1 MATRRCISGKIVES
15 DPFYELPET
24 AQAIYFH
31 LNMLAD
37 DDGFINAAGSVAGRF
52 KGGPAAI
59 RKLVEKRFL
68 LQYGGIYV
76 IKHWRMS
83 NSLKNDR
90 LKPLAYPGIAAKIW
104 VKSNKSYT
112 DHPVLGCVTL
122 YETKTGNAP
131 MESEW
136 NPDGIQ
142 WESKM
147 DSQPNR
153 REENRREENPI
164 EPGNTEFER
173 LWEAYPEG
181 RRGRKEEAFEAFVMA
196 RELAAKDGVIQERLE
211 LWKQSEQWNKAGGQ
225 YIPAMKNWLLRATW
239 QETPVKMEIPQGA
252 SGVLGPAELEAI
264 QRVLSMPIPDDE
276 PL

>member
-1 MATRRCISGKIVES
+1 MATRRCISNKVVES

-59 RKLVEKRFL
+59 RQLVEKRFL

-112 DHPVLGCVTL
+112 DHPALGCVTL

-136 NPDGIQ
+136 NPDGTQ

-153 REENRREENPI
+153 REENRIEENPI

-264 QRVLSMPIPDDE
+264 QRVLAMPDDGS
-276 PL
+276 L

>member
-15 DPFYELPET
+15 DPFYDLPET

-142 WESKM
+142 VESKM

-211 LWKQSEQWNKAGGQ
+211 IWKQSEQWNKAGGQ
-225 YIPAMKNWLLRATW
+225 YIPAMKNWLLWATW
-239 QETPVKMEIPQGA
+239 QETPTKMAIPQGA

-264 QRVLSMPIPDDE
+264 QRVLAMPDDGS
-276 PL
+276 L

>member
-15 DPFYELPET
+15 DPFYDLPET

-131 MESEW
+131 MESAW

-142 WESKM
+142 VESKM

-153 REENRREENPI
+153 IEENRIEENPI

-211 LWKQSEQWNKAGGQ
+211 IWKQSEQWNKAGGQ
-225 YIPAMKNWLLRATW
+225 YIPAMKNWLLWATW
-239 QETPVKMEIPQGA
+239 QETPTKMAIPQGA

-264 QRVLSMPIPDDE
+264 QRVLAMPDDGS
-276 PL
+276 L

>member
-15 DPFYELPET
+15 DPFYDLPET

-211 LWKQSEQWNKAGGQ
+211 IWKQSEQWNKAGGQ
-225 YIPAMKNWLLRATW
+225 YIPAMKNWLLWATW
-239 QETPVKMEIPQGA
+239 QETPTKMAIPQGA

-264 QRVLSMPIPDDE
+264 QRVLAMPDDGS
-276 PL
+276 L

>member
-15 DPFYELPET
+15 DPFYALPET

-112 DHPVLGCVTL
+112 DHPVPGCATL

-142 WESKM
+142 VESEM

-181 RRGRKEEAFEAFVMA
+181 HRGRKEEAFEAFVRA

-239 QETPVKMEIPQGA
+239 QETPTKMAIPQGA
-252 SGVLGPAELEAI
+252 SGVLGTAELEAI
-264 QRVLSMPIPDDE
+264 QQLLDTPDDG
-276 PL
+276 PW

>member
-1 MATRRCISGKIVES
+1 MAVRRCISGKIVES

-52 KGGPAAI
+52 EGGPAAI

-76 IKHWRMS
+76 IKHWRIS

-112 DHPVLGCVTL
+112 DHPVPGCVTL

-131 MESEW
+131 MESVW
-136 NPDGIQ
+136 NPDGIRL
-142 WESKM
+142 ESKM

-196 RELAAKDGVIQERLE
+196 RELTAKDGVIQERLE
-211 LWKQSEQWNKAGGQ
+211 IWKQSEQWNKAGGQ
-225 YIPAMKNWLLRATW
+225 YIPSMKNWLLRATW
-239 QETPVKMEIPQGA
+239 QETPVKMAIPQGA
-252 SGVLGPAELEAI
+252 SGALGPAELEAI
-264 QRVLSMPIPDDE
+264 QRVLAMPDDGS
-276 PL
+276 L

>member
-1 MATRRCISGKIVES
+1 MATRRCISSKVVES
-15 DPFYELPET
+15 DPFYALPET

-112 DHPVLGCVTL
+112 DHPVPGCVTL

-142 WESKM
+142 VESEWNPN
-147 DSQPNR
+147 QIELNR
-153 REENRREENPI
+153 RELNKNPI
-164 EPGNTEFER
+164 EPATTEFER

-181 RRGRKEEAFEAFVMA
+181 HKGRKEEAFEAFVKS

-211 LWKQSEQWNKAGGQ
+211 IWKQSEQWNKAGGQ

-239 QETPVKMEIPQGA
+239 QETPTKMAIPQGA
-252 SGVLGPAELEAI
+252 SGALGPAELEAI